1 MEHTSYIT
9 QADKFRDEDAAAQKE
24 LNRID
29 KERAACMYSSALLTE
44 EEILGA
50 VIDNELTENEKLV
63 VKQYWFSGKT
73 FNTIAQDFG
82 IPKETV
88 RRTFEKAKRKIYSNM
103 KYVVLYNYLID
114 GRKPLPEDFRFKIIR
129 YSDGKELIA

>member
-1 MEHTSYIT
+1 MEHNLYVAPT
-9 QADKFRDEDAAAQKE
+9 DKFRDEDPAASGE
-24 LNRID
+24 IRNID
-29 KERAACMYSSALLTE
+29 RECSACLYSAAHLTE

-50 VIDNELTENEKLV
+50 VIDNELSETEKLV
-63 VKQYWFSGKT
+63 VKQYWFSGKS
-73 FNTIAQDFG
+73 FNTIAQTFG

-88 RRTFEKAKRKIYSNM
+88 RRIFEKAKQKIYNNM

-129 YSDGKELIA
+129 CIDGKELIA